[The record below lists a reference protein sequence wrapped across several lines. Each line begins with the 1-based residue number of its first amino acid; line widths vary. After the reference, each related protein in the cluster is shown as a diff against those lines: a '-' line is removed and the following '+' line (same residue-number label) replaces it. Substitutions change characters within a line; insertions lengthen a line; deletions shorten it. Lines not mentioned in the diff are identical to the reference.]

1 MAEVDLLEVVQ
12 VPLPEHVL
20 VDPQQVVEG
29 EVQHLRVELLN
40 FDIDTTT
47 TIEYG
52 MEKEDLY
59 LRGGVQLRDPGER
72 GVEAL
77 HRLLAPL
84 PLAGAVLGAVAQ
96 GRGLLNTEFI
106 NGMRIMQTE
115 LHRLKQRHSA

>member
-59 LRGGVQLRDPGER
+59 LCGGVQLRDPGER
-72 GVEAL
+72 GVETL

-84 PLAGAVLGAVAQ
+84 PLAGAVLRTVAQ
-96 GRGLLNTEFI
+96 GRGLLNTGNLSME
-106 NGMRIMQTE
+106 
-115 LHRLKQRHSA
+115 

>member
-1 MAEVDLLEVVQ
+1 
-12 VPLPEHVL
+12 
-20 VDPQQVVEG
+20 
-29 EVQHLRVELLN
+29 
-40 FDIDTTT
+40 
-47 TIEYG
+47 
-52 MEKEDLY
+52 MEKEKLY

-84 PLAGAVLGAVAQ
+84 PLAGAVLRTVAQ